1 MWLSY
6 NSADYL
12 YKSIYPRH
20 GAEAPV
26 RNGASGSYL
35 ARATSRKTRIL
46 VGITWQAI
54 GWLSNRKLGSVNGA
68 SLDMRFTT
76 LGPFGTAG
84 GESAEAVRAF
94 SPASAGRAA
103 GRAFLFAGGASAPC
117 EPPWYGGTGCGSGAW
132 RFLEALHGS
141 FSPLMTARRHRP

>member
-94 SPASAGRAA
+94 SPASAGSAA
-103 GRAFLFAGGASAPC
+103 GRAFPFSRGRERTLRAAMVWRHGLRERSLAVLGSPPLQLLAPDDSAP
-117 EPPWYGGTGCGSGAW
+117 T
-132 RFLEALHGS
+132 
-141 FSPLMTARRHRP
+141 